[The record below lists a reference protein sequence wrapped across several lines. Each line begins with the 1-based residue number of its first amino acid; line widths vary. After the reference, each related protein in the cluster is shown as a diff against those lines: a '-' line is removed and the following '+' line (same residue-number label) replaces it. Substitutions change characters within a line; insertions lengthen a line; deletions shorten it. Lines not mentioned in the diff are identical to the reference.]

1 MKGEIRMEIKIQL
14 IINEY
19 KEELAK
25 LMNENLLLR
34 AQVKQLQN
42 DLDELNRGDE
52 E

>member
-1 MKGEIRMEIKIQL
+1 MEVKIQL

-25 LMNENLLLR
+25 LMSENLLLR

-42 DLDELNRGDE
+42 DLEELNKGGE

>member
-1 MKGEIRMEIKIQL
+1 MEIKIQL
-14 IINEY
+14 IIDEY

-25 LMNENLLLR
+25 LMNENILLR

-42 DLDELNRGDE
+42 DLDELNIGDE

>member
-1 MKGEIRMEIKIQL
+1 MEIKIQL

-25 LMNENLLLR
+25 HMNENILLR

>member
-1 MKGEIRMEIKIQL
+1 MEIKIQL

-25 LMNENLLLR
+25 VMNENILLR

-42 DLDELNRGDE
+42 DLDEINRGDE

>member
-1 MKGEIRMEIKIQL
+1 MEIKIQL

-42 DLDELNRGDE
+42 DMDELNRGDE

>member
-1 MKGEIRMEIKIQL
+1 MEIKIQL
-14 IINEY
+14 FINEY

>member
-1 MKGEIRMEIKIQL
+1 MEIKIQL

-25 LMNENLLLR
+25 LMNENILLR

-42 DLDELNRGDE
+42 NLDELNRGDE

>member
-1 MKGEIRMEIKIQL
+1 MEIKIQL
-14 IINEY
+14 IIDMY

-25 LMNENLLLR
+25 VMNENILLR

-42 DLDELNRGDE
+42 DLDELNRGGE

>member
-1 MKGEIRMEIKIQL
+1 MEVKIQL

-42 DLDELNRGDE
+42 DLDELNSGDE

>member
-1 MKGEIRMEIKIQL
+1 MEITIQL

-25 LMNENLLLR
+25 VMNENILLR

-42 DLDELNRGDE
+42 DLDELKRGDE

>member
-1 MKGEIRMEIKIQL
+1 MEIKIQL

-25 LMNENLLLR
+25 LMNENILLR

-42 DLDELNRGDE
+42 DLE
-52 E
+52 ESNKGGEE

>member
-1 MKGEIRMEIKIQL
+1 MEVKIQL

-25 LMNENLLLR
+25 LMNENILLR

-42 DLDELNRGDE
+42 DLEELNKGDE

>member
-1 MKGEIRMEIKIQL
+1 MEIKIQL
-14 IINEY
+14 IIDEY

-25 LMNENLLLR
+25 LMNENILLR
-34 AQVKQLQN
+34 VQVKQLQN

>member
-1 MKGEIRMEIKIQL
+1 MEVKIQL

-25 LMNENLLLR
+25 LINENLLLR

>member
-1 MKGEIRMEIKIQL
+1 MEVKIQL

-19 KEELAK
+19 KEELSK
-25 LMNENLLLR
+25 LMNENLILR

-42 DLDELNRGDE
+42 DVEELNKGGE

>member
-1 MKGEIRMEIKIQL
+1 MEIKIQL
-14 IINEY
+14 VINEY

-25 LMNENLLLR
+25 LMNENILLR

>member
-1 MKGEIRMEIKIQL
+1 MEVKIQL

-42 DLDELNRGDE
+42 DLEELNRGDE

>member
-1 MKGEIRMEIKIQL
+1 MEVKIQL

-42 DLDELNRGDE
+42 DLDGLNKGDE

>member
-1 MKGEIRMEIKIQL
+1 MEVKIQL

-42 DLDELNRGDE
+42 DLDELNRGDGE
-52 E
+52 

>member
-1 MKGEIRMEIKIQL
+1 MEIKIQL

-25 LMNENLLLR
+25 MMNENLLLR

>member
-1 MKGEIRMEIKIQL
+1 MEIKIQL
-14 IINEY
+14 IIDEY

-25 LMNENLLLR
+25 LMNENILLR

-42 DLDELNRGDE
+42 NLDELNRGDE